1 MLRLISLGAVALFAT
16 AAIAQQGAPPK
27 GGASDPAKLAKC
39 QQLARDRGFSSG
51 IENAKGGNNMRS
63 FVVACMQGKQS

>member
-1 MLRLISLGAVALFAT
+1 MLRLISLGAMILFAT
-16 AAIAQQGAPPK
+16 AAAAQQGTAPK
-27 GGASDPAKLAKC
+27 GQVDQAKLAKC

-51 IENAKGGNNMRS
+51 VENAKGGNNMRS